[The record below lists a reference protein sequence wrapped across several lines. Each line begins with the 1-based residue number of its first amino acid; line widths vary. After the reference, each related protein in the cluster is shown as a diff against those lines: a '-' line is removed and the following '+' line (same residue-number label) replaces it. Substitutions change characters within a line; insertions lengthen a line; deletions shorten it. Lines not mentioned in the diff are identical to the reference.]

1 MHRREMLRWLS
12 TTALTPVLSPE
23 MFALLQQAQPSS
35 NYRLQT
41 LDAHQNETVV
51 AMIDLIIP
59 VTDTPGAK
67 AARANEFIDVIL
79 TDWATA
85 EERGDFLAGLGGVDA
100 LSNTLFGKKFVEGSV
115 EQQTALLR
123 SLDDEIDWNHA
134 SRPMPRSVPPSR
146 RDSQMSGEFFR
157 VFKRITLHGY
167 YTSEIGFTQELKLE
181 IIPGAQHGCIPVP
194 AGKKA

>member
-35 NYRLQT
+35 NYSLQT